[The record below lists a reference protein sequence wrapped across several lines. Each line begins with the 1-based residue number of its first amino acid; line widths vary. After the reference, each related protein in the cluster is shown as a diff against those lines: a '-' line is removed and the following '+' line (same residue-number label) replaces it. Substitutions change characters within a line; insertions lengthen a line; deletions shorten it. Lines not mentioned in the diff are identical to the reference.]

1 MYLIRFFNHAEFEYI
16 VYYTNQTI
24 HFLLYLFII
33 TNNIMLDLITIKEV
47 KTNIGSWCRMM
58 RKAENLTKQDLAQ
71 ELELSRFTIAKL
83 ENGENP
89 TLDTIL
95 KVLQYFDEM
104 KALNK
109 FVENKMGDLSNNQS
123 MY

>member
-1 MYLIRFFNHAEFEYI
+1 
-16 VYYTNQTI
+16 
-24 HFLLYLFII
+24 
-33 TNNIMLDLITIKEV
+33 MLDLVTIKEV
-47 KTNIGSWCRMM
+47 KTHIGSWCRMM

-104 KALNK
+104 KSLNL
-109 FVENKMGDLSNNQS
+109 FVKSKMENLSNNQS

>member
-1 MYLIRFFNHAEFEYI
+1 
-16 VYYTNQTI
+16 
-24 HFLLYLFII
+24 
-33 TNNIMLDLITIKEV
+33 
-47 KTNIGSWCRMM
+47 M
-58 RKAENLTKQDLAQ
+58 RKAENLTKQELAE

-89 TLDTIL
+89 TLETLL

-104 KALNK
+104 KSLNQ
-109 FVENKMGDLSNNQS
+109 FVVGKTEKLNDNQS

>member
-1 MYLIRFFNHAEFEYI
+1 
-16 VYYTNQTI
+16 
-24 HFLLYLFII
+24 
-33 TNNIMLDLITIKEV
+33 MLDLITIKEV

-58 RKAENLTKQDLAQ
+58 RKAESLTKQDLAQ

-109 FVENKMGDLSNNQS
+109 FVENKVENLSNNQS

>member
-1 MYLIRFFNHAEFEYI
+1 
-16 VYYTNQTI
+16 
-24 HFLLYLFII
+24 
-33 TNNIMLDLITIKEV
+33 MLNFITIKEV
-47 KTNIGSWCRMM
+47 KNNIGQWCREM
-58 RKAENLTKQDLAQ
+58 RKAENLTKQELAE

-89 TLDTIL
+89 TLETVL

-104 KALNK
+104 KSLNQ
-109 FVENKMGDLSNNQS
+109 FVMNKKEDLSDNKS

>member
-1 MYLIRFFNHAEFEYI
+1 
-16 VYYTNQTI
+16 
-24 HFLLYLFII
+24 
-33 TNNIMLDLITIKEV
+33 MLDLVTIKEV

-58 RKAENLTKQDLAQ
+58 RKEENLTKQDLAK

-89 TLDTIL
+89 TLETIL

-104 KALNK
+104 KSFNM
-109 FVENKMGDLSNNQS
+109 FVESKIENLSNNQS

>member
-1 MYLIRFFNHAEFEYI
+1 
-16 VYYTNQTI
+16 
-24 HFLLYLFII
+24 
-33 TNNIMLDLITIKEV
+33 MLDLITIKEV

-104 KALNK
+104 KAFNK

>member
-1 MYLIRFFNHAEFEYI
+1 
-16 VYYTNQTI
+16 
-24 HFLLYLFII
+24 
-33 TNNIMLDLITIKEV
+33 MLDLITIKEV
-47 KTNIGSWCRMM
+47 KTNLGSWCRAM
-58 RKAENLTKQDLAQ
+58 RKAENLTKQELAE

-89 TLDTIL
+89 TLETLL

-104 KALNK
+104 KAWNQFVLTKIENLN
-109 FVENKMGDLSNNQS
+109 DHQS

>member
-1 MYLIRFFNHAEFEYI
+1 
-16 VYYTNQTI
+16 
-24 HFLLYLFII
+24 
-33 TNNIMLDLITIKEV
+33 MLDLITIKEV

-58 RKAENLTKQDLAQ
+58 RKAENLTKQELAQ
-71 ELELSRFTIAKL
+71 ELELSRFTIANL

-89 TLDTIL
+89 TLETLL

-104 KALNK
+104 KSLNQ
-109 FVENKMGDLSNNQS
+109 FVENKMENLSNNQS

>member
-1 MYLIRFFNHAEFEYI
+1 
-16 VYYTNQTI
+16 
-24 HFLLYLFII
+24 
-33 TNNIMLDLITIKEV
+33 MLDFITIKEV
-47 KTNIGSWCRMM
+47 KNSIGSWCREM
-58 RKAENLTKQDLAQ
+58 RKAENLTKLELAE

-89 TLDTIL
+89 TLETLL

-104 KALNK
+104 KSLNQ
-109 FVENKMGDLSNNQS
+109 FVADKIETLNDNQS

>member
-1 MYLIRFFNHAEFEYI
+1 
-16 VYYTNQTI
+16 
-24 HFLLYLFII
+24 
-33 TNNIMLDLITIKEV
+33 MLDLITIKEV

-58 RKAENLTKQDLAQ
+58 RKAENLTKQELAQ
-71 ELELSRFTIAKL
+71 ELEQSRFTIANL

-89 TLDTIL
+89 TLETLL

-104 KALNK
+104 KSLNQ
-109 FVENKMGDLSNNQS
+109 FVENKMENLSNNQS

>member
-1 MYLIRFFNHAEFEYI
+1 
-16 VYYTNQTI
+16 
-24 HFLLYLFII
+24 
-33 TNNIMLDLITIKEV
+33 MLDFITIKEV
-47 KTNIGSWCRMM
+47 KNSIGSWRREM
-58 RKAENLTKQDLAQ
+58 RKAENLTKQELAE

-89 TLDTIL
+89 TLETLL

-104 KALNK
+104 KSLNQ
-109 FVENKMGDLSNNQS
+109 FVVNKAENLNDNQS